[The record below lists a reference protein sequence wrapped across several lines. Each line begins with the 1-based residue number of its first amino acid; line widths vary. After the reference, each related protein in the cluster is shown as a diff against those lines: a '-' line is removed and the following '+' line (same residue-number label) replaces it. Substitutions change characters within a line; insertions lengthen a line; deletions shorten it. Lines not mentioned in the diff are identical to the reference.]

1 MLQNVLHNLIPVMQ
15 NVATALIPLAMLLA
29 FLNTRKPTALR
40 AWLWRGVYTGMTIS
54 LIVAAYRLISGLKR
68 EVYEGTTLVFALIFE
83 LLLLVVCW
91 QAVRNETR
99 QASSEIPGWIV
110 MGSVTTLLL
119 YPGLEFFLF
128 PAELILSATDLVS
141 VDLLVGILSCL
152 LGLAL
157 ALFTCLAIV
166 RASRILPARV
176 LLGLMTAGFIAI
188 MLQQSIQV
196 VQIMMARRVLPMSKG
211 MMAVMAPLI
220 NQQSWFFYFLLF
232 VTLALPLLL
241 YLYRKPTKP
250 EGLNPAQYRKLL
262 MLARRQLRWGAVVI
276 VSMVGIFCL
285 ATFGKAYAD
294 HQEEIVPAIP
304 VTAEQGEVGIALEMV
319 NDGHLHRYSYRAAN
333 GNVVRFIVI
342 KKGGSAY
349 GVGLDA
355 CDICGPTG
363 YYERDNQ
370 VVCKLCDVIMNK
382 ATIGFKG
389 GCNPVPIEYKV
400 SGGKIVIPADT
411 LEKEQDRFR

>member
-15 NVATALIPLAMLLA
+15 NVATAMIPLAMLLA

-40 AWLWRGVYTGMTIS
+40 AWLWRGVYTGITIS
-54 LIVAAYRLISGLKR
+54 LIVAGYRLISGLKR
-68 EVYEGTTLVFALIFE
+68 EVYEGTTLVFALSFE

-91 QAVRNETR
+91 QAARNEVR

-110 MGSVTTLLL
+110 MGAVTTLLL

-141 VDLLVGILSCL
+141 MDLLVGMLSCL

-157 ALFTCLAIV
+157 ALFAFLAIV
-166 RASRILPARV
+166 RASRILPARA
-176 LLGLMTAGFIAI
+176 LLGVMTAGFMAI
-188 MLQQSIQV
+188 MLQQSILI
-196 VQIMMARRVLPMSKG
+196 VQIMMARKVLPMSKG

-241 YLYRKPTKP
+241 YLYRKPAKQ

-276 VSMVGIFCL
+276 VSMVGIFCV

-304 VTAEQGEVGIALEMV
+304 VTAEQGEVGIALETV

-355 CDICGPTG
+355 CEICGPTG

-389 GCNPVPIEYKV
+389 GCNPVPVEYQV
-400 SGGKIVIPADT
+400 TGGKIVIPAET